1 MSELKTNLQNI
12 LQEKEDKIIPGNIK
26 KDIQIFDVI
35 GTYEGSGGDSPLTEE
50 EYNEI
55 VATLKTYIPLEEN
68 IVDDNT
74 RCLFHCEDYSNTILI
89 DDNLSHSLTG
99 INITPNGKFNSAIEI
114 TNGNYNVTYTNST
127 IIDYIN
133 SGADYTLDFWLNV
146 PETLTHD
153 WGAVASISASH
164 TSHGN
169 FFLHCF
175 PNTGANTYKLKLYA
189 KNADLDE
196 EELEVD
202 LNYNVYNH
210 IAVVKQDYN
219 YSLFANGVKIGT
231 VEWTTSYNSNTR
243 IIFGSLYALDS
254 YYIHEYIDEIR
265 FSDVA
270 RYTDSFSVPNTPYGQ
285 AVTDNR
291 TLTELIE
298 DLEEEKQLK
307 VLPTNI
313 RNQITILGV
322 TGNLIP
328 GVDTSD
334 ANAIASDI
342 IQDKTAYVNGEKLT
356 GALTMFNYSFGD
368 LAEQGY
374 DLSGKSEEDPFVLT
388 VDENGLNIAP
398 KMPDRLSL
406 ESGSYF
412 PVGVSNLDI
421 AEEANITSDK
431 IVQGNTI
438 FGVEGTATTGIDT
451 SDATATANDI
461 IMSKTAYAQG
471 QKITGTLMKI
481 DFQLSDL
488 QEQGI
493 DTSGAVS
500 GSSFV
505 SCNETN
511 TSICIYAPM
520 DVCLGN
526 NSYFPATMSNSDVAD
541 AVGITADK
549 IVQGNTILGIIGTG
563 GTSGYE
569 SLNSIGTSVTDS
581 NLLPESNFVT
591 LSGTVN
597 NTGIIT
603 EDVTTFVAGES
614 YSELAK
620 TIGLTADKLVEGNTV
635 LGIAGTAK
643 VGSDIYKVFEDE
655 EVNDY
660 GNCVV
665 NLITSLDTIDI
676 NNKTSAISFFRECKN
691 LENINQILNTSNVT
705 SMNSMFNG
713 CTSLVT
719 IPLFDT
725 SSATSMI
732 AMFNGCTSLTTIP
745 QLNTSSVT
753 SMNAMFYG
761 CTSLTT
767 IPQLNTSSVTD
778 MNAMFNGCT
787 SLTTIPQLNMIQVD
801 SLTGMFANCNSLSE
815 ESLNNILIS
824 LATIEV
830 DLAAYKKTLV
840 SIGLSSEQI
849 AVCITLPSW
858 ENCTAKGWVTGN

>member
-26 KDIQIFDVI
+26 KDIQIFDII

-127 IIDYIN
+127 IMNYIN

-175 PNTGANTYKLKLYA
+175 PNTGANTYKLKLFA

-243 IIFGSLYALDS
+243 IIFGSLEAIDS

-270 RYTDSFSVPNTPYGQ
+270 RYTDNFNVPNTPYGQ

-328 GVDTSD
+328 GIDTSD
-334 ANAIASDI
+334 ANAVASDI
-342 IQDKTAYVNGEKLT
+342 VQDKTAYVNGEKLT
-356 GALTMFNYSFGD
+356 GTLTMFNYSFGD

-438 FGVEGTATTGIDT
+438 FGVEGTATTGTGIDT
-451 SDATATANDI
+451 SDATATADDI

-471 QKITGTLMKI
+471 QKITGTLMKT

-493 DTSGAVS
+493 DISEAVS
-500 GSSFV
+500 GNSFV
-505 SCNETN
+505 SCNETD
-511 TSICIYAPM
+511 TSICIYTPM

-526 NSYFPATMSNSDVAD
+526 NSYFPATMPNSDVAD

-549 IVQGNTILGIIGTG
+549 IVSGNTILGVIGTG

-620 TIGLTADKLVEGNTV
+620 TIGLTADKLVKGNTV
-635 LGIAGTAK
+635 LGIAGTAEIG
-643 VGSDIYKVFEDE
+643 VDI
-655 EVNDY
+655 NDY
-660 GNCVV
+660 INPVFAGGVTASNKNGVSQ
-665 NLITSLDTIDI
+665 LITRLPVVDMI
-676 NNKTSAISFFRECKN
+676 NT
-691 LENINQILNTSNVT
+691 
-705 SMNSMFNG
+705 NSMSYFFHG

-719 IPLFDT
+719 IDQIINTQNITDMSHAFSGCSKLTAIPEFSTINLTKWYYTFYNC
-725 SSATSMI
+725 SSLVTVPMLSTRNI
-732 AMFNGCTSLTTIP
+732 STINNPFSGCTSLS
-745 QLNTSSVT
+745 N
-753 SMNAMFYG
+753 
-761 CTSLTT
+761 
-767 IPQLNTSSVTD
+767 
-778 MNAMFNGCT
+778 
-787 SLTTIPQLNMIQVD
+787 
-801 SLTGMFANCNSLSE
+801 
-815 ESLNNILIS
+815 ESLNNILRMCINATS
-824 LATIEV
+824 YTGTKTLERVGLTEDQATICE
-830 DLAAYKKTLV
+830 TL
-840 SIGLSSEQI
+840 SNYQAFLD
-849 AVCITLPSW
+849 A
-858 ENCTAKGWVTGN
+858 GWTTGY

>member
-89 DDNLSHSLTG
+89 DDDLSHSLTG
-99 INITPNGKFNSAIEI
+99 INITSNGKFNSAIEI
-114 TNGNYNVTYTNST
+114 TNGNYNVTYTNSA
-127 IIDYIN
+127 IMNYIN

-146 PETLTHD
+146 PEKLTHD
-153 WGAVASISASH
+153 WGAVASISDNH

-175 PNTGANTYKLKLYA
+175 QNTGINTYKLKLFA
-189 KNADLDE
+189 KNADSDE
-196 EELEVD
+196 GELEVD

-243 IIFGSLYALDS
+243 IIFGSLDVVDS

-270 RYTDSFSVPNTPYGQ
+270 RYTDSFDVPNNPYGQ
-285 AVTDNR
+285 AVADNR

-322 TGNLIP
+322 TGDLIP
-328 GVDTSD
+328 GIDTSD
-334 ANAIASDI
+334 ANAVASDI
-342 IQDKTAYVNGEKLT
+342 VQDKTAYVNGEKLT

-388 VDENGLNIAP
+388 VDEDGLKTAI

-406 ESGSYF
+406 ESQSYF
-412 PVGVSNLDI
+412 PYSISNLNI

-438 FGVEGTATTGIDT
+438 FGVEGTATTGTGIDT
-451 SDATATANDI
+451 SDATATADDI
-461 IMSKTAYAQG
+461 VMSKTAYAQG
-471 QKITGTLMKI
+471 QKITGTMTQMDIPFSSLP
-481 DFQLSDL
+481 DH
-488 QEQGI
+488 GV
-493 DTSGAVS
+493 DTSELTDGEN
-500 GSSFV
+500 FV
-505 SCNETN
+505 QVNNDGT
-511 TSICIYAPM
+511 TVGVYAPM
-520 DVCLGN
+520 SLSVKANTYL
-526 NSYFPATMSNSDVAD
+526 PMTASNSDVA
-541 AVGITADK
+541 AAAGLTADK
-549 IVQGNTILGIIGTG
+549 IVAGNTILGVIGTG
-563 GTSGYE
+563 GTSSGYE
-569 SLNSIGTSVTDS
+569 SLNSIGTSVTAS

-597 NTGIIT
+597 NTGIVT
-603 EDVTTFVAGES
+603 EDITTFVAGES
-614 YSELAK
+614 YSELAN
-620 TIGLTADKLVEGNTV
+620 TIGLTADKLVEGETVLGIEGTGAGSGGGSGYETLSTVGTLTYQTEVLSGNKLALSGVVSDTGIVTENSTTFVAGSSFSDVATAIGLTSDQIVEGNTV
-635 LGIAGTAK
+635 LGIAGTAE
-643 VGSDIYKVFEDE
+643 VGADI
-655 EVNDY
+655 NDY
-660 GNCVV
+660 YNLTPPSGTLRIV
-665 NLITSLDTIDI
+665 NLIKTIPEIDTSDVT
-676 NNKTSAISFFRECKN
+676 NMQSTFSGCTN
-691 LENINQILNTSNVT
+691 LVNVPLLNTANVT
-705 SMNSMFNG
+705 SM
-713 CTSLVT
+713 
-719 IPLFDT
+719 
-725 SSATSMI
+725 A
-732 AMFNGCTSLTTIP
+732 AMFSSCSSLT
-745 QLNTSSVT
+745 N
-753 SMNAMFYG
+753 
-761 CTSLTT
+761 
-767 IPQLNTSSVTD
+767 
-778 MNAMFNGCT
+778 
-787 SLTTIPQLNMIQVD
+787 
-801 SLTGMFANCNSLSE
+801 
-815 ESLNNILIS
+815 ESLNNILIMCS
-824 LATIEV
+824 NTTRVYNGA
-830 DLAAYKKTLV
+830 KTLKA
-840 SIGLSSEQI
+840 IGLTETQ
-849 AVCITLPSW
+849 ATTCTTLS
-858 ENCTAKGWVTGN
+858 NYQSFLDAGWTTGY

>member
-26 KDIQIFDVI
+26 KDIQIFDII

-89 DDNLSHSLTG
+89 EDDLSHSLTG
-99 INITPNGKFNSAIEI
+99 VNIVPNGKFNSAIEI

-127 IIDYIN
+127 IINYIN

-153 WGAVASISASH
+153 WGAVASISDNH

-175 PNTGANTYKLKLYA
+175 QNTGANTYKLKLYA
-189 KNADLDE
+189 KNADFDE
-196 EELEVD
+196 EKLEVD

-243 IIFGSLYALDS
+243 IIFGSLDAVDS

-270 RYTDSFSVPNTPYGQ
+270 RYTDSFNVPNTPYGQ

-328 GVDTSD
+328 GIDTSD

-342 IQDKTAYVNGEKLT
+342 VQDKTAYVNGEKLT

-438 FGVEGTATTGIDT
+438 FGV
-451 SDATATANDI
+451 
-461 IMSKTAYAQG
+461 
-471 QKITGTLMKI
+471 
-481 DFQLSDL
+481 
-488 QEQGI
+488 
-493 DTSGAVS
+493 V
-500 GSSFV
+500 
-505 SCNETN
+505 
-511 TSICIYAPM
+511 
-520 DVCLGN
+520 
-526 NSYFPATMSNSDVAD
+526 
-541 AVGITADK
+541 
-549 IVQGNTILGIIGTG
+549 GTG
-563 GTSGYE
+563 GSTEYE
-569 SLNSIGTSVTDS
+569 SLSNIGTSVNNES
-581 NLLPESNFVT
+581 LLPESQFVT

-597 NTGIIT
+597 NTGIVT
-603 EDVTTFVAGES
+603 EDVTHFVAGTS
-614 YSELAK
+614 YSSLAN

-635 LGIAGTAK
+635 LGIAGTAEIG
-643 VGSDIYKVFEDE
+643 VDI
-655 EVNDY
+655 NDY
-660 GNCVV
+660 INPVFAGGVTASNKNGVSQ
-665 NLITSLDTIDI
+665 LITRLPVVDMI
-676 NNKTSAISFFRECKN
+676 NT
-691 LENINQILNTSNVT
+691 
-705 SMNSMFNG
+705 NSMSYFFHG

-719 IPLFDT
+719 IDQIINTQNITDMSHAFSGCSKLTAIPEFSTINLTKWYYTFYNC
-725 SSATSMI
+725 SSLVTVPMLSTRNI
-732 AMFNGCTSLTTIP
+732 STINNPFSGCTSLS
-745 QLNTSSVT
+745 N
-753 SMNAMFYG
+753 
-761 CTSLTT
+761 
-767 IPQLNTSSVTD
+767 
-778 MNAMFNGCT
+778 
-787 SLTTIPQLNMIQVD
+787 
-801 SLTGMFANCNSLSE
+801 
-815 ESLNNILIS
+815 ESLNNILRMCINATS
-824 LATIEV
+824 YTGTKTLERVGLTEDQATICE
-830 DLAAYKKTLV
+830 TL
-840 SIGLSSEQI
+840 SNYQAFLD
-849 AVCITLPSW
+849 A
-858 ENCTAKGWVTGN
+858 GWTTGY

>member
-1 MSELKTNLQNI
+1 M
-12 LQEKEDKIIPGNIK
+12 
-26 KDIQIFDVI
+26 
-35 GTYEGSGGDSPLTEE
+35 
-50 EYNEI
+50 
-55 VATLKTYIPLEEN
+55 
-68 IVDDNT
+68 
-74 RCLFHCEDYSNTILI
+74 
-89 DDNLSHSLTG
+89 
-99 INITPNGKFNSAIEI
+99 
-114 TNGNYNVTYTNST
+114 
-127 IIDYIN
+127 
-133 SGADYTLDFWLNV
+133 
-146 PETLTHD
+146 
-153 WGAVASISASH
+153 
-164 TSHGN
+164 
-169 FFLHCF
+169 
-175 PNTGANTYKLKLYA
+175 
-189 KNADLDE
+189 
-196 EELEVD
+196 
-202 LNYNVYNH
+202 
-210 IAVVKQDYN
+210 
-219 YSLFANGVKIGT
+219 
-231 VEWTTSYNSNTR
+231 
-243 IIFGSLYALDS
+243 
-254 YYIHEYIDEIR
+254 
-265 FSDVA
+265 
-270 RYTDSFSVPNTPYGQ
+270 
-285 AVTDNR
+285 
-291 TLTELIE
+291 IE

-307 VLPTNI
+307 VLSTNI

-438 FGVEGTATTGIDT
+438 FGV
-451 SDATATANDI
+451 
-461 IMSKTAYAQG
+461 
-471 QKITGTLMKI
+471 
-481 DFQLSDL
+481 
-488 QEQGI
+488 
-493 DTSGAVS
+493 V
-500 GSSFV
+500 
-505 SCNETN
+505 
-511 TSICIYAPM
+511 
-520 DVCLGN
+520 
-526 NSYFPATMSNSDVAD
+526 
-541 AVGITADK
+541 
-549 IVQGNTILGIIGTG
+549 GTG
-563 GTSGYE
+563 GSTEYE
-569 SLNSIGTSVTDS
+569 SLSNIGTSVNNES
-581 NLLPESNFVT
+581 LLPESQFVT

-597 NTGIIT
+597 NTGIVT
-603 EDVTTFVAGES
+603 EDVTHFVAGTS
-614 YSELAK
+614 YSSLAK

-732 AMFNGCTSLTTIP
+732 AMFSDCTSLTTIP

-767 IPQLNTSSVTD
+767 IPQLNTSNVTD

-801 SLTGMFANCNSLSE
+801 SLTGVFANCNSLSE

-824 LATIEV
+824 LATIEA

-849 AVCITLPSW
+849 AICITLPSW

>member
-26 KDIQIFDVI
+26 KDIQIFDII

-89 DDNLSHSLTG
+89 EDDLSHSLTG
-99 INITPNGKFNSAIEI
+99 VNIVPNGKFNSAIEI
-114 TNGNYNVTYTNST
+114 TSGNYSVAYTNST

-133 SGADYTLDFWLNV
+133 SGADYTLDFWVNI
-146 PETLTHD
+146 PETLTHE
-153 WGAVASISASH
+153 WGSMASVSSTAAA
-164 TSHGN
+164 GG

-175 PNTGANTYKLKLYA
+175 PNTGANTYKLKLFA
-189 KNADLDE
+189 KNEDLDE

-210 IAVVKQDYN
+210 IAVVKHDYN
-219 YSLFANGVKIGT
+219 YSLFANGLKIGT
-231 VEWTTSYNSNTR
+231 IEWTTSYNSNTC
-243 IIFGSLYALDS
+243 IIFGALTSFSS

-270 RYTDSFSVPNTPYGQ
+270 RYTDNFNVSDTPYGQ
-285 AVTDNR
+285 AITDNR

-298 DLEEEKQLK
+298 DLEEEKQSK

-328 GVDTSD
+328 GIDTSD

-342 IQDKTAYVNGEKLT
+342 VQDKTAYVNGEKLT

-438 FGVEGTATTGIDT
+438 FGV
-451 SDATATANDI
+451 
-461 IMSKTAYAQG
+461 
-471 QKITGTLMKI
+471 
-481 DFQLSDL
+481 
-488 QEQGI
+488 
-493 DTSGAVS
+493 V
-500 GSSFV
+500 
-505 SCNETN
+505 
-511 TSICIYAPM
+511 
-520 DVCLGN
+520 
-526 NSYFPATMSNSDVAD
+526 
-541 AVGITADK
+541 
-549 IVQGNTILGIIGTG
+549 GTG
-563 GTSGYE
+563 GSTEYE
-569 SLNSIGTSVTDS
+569 SLSNIGTSVNNES
-581 NLLPESNFVT
+581 LLPESQFVT

-597 NTGIIT
+597 NTGIVT
-603 EDVTTFVAGES
+603 EDVTHFVAGAS
-614 YSELAK
+614 YSSLAN

-635 LGIAGTAK
+635 LGIAGTAEIG
-643 VGSDIYKVFEDE
+643 VDI
-655 EVNDY
+655 NDY
-660 GNCVV
+660 INPVFAGGVTASNKNGVSQ
-665 NLITSLDTIDI
+665 LITRLPVVDMI
-676 NNKTSAISFFRECKN
+676 NT
-691 LENINQILNTSNVT
+691 
-705 SMNSMFNG
+705 NSMSYFFHG

-719 IPLFDT
+719 IDQIINTQNITDMSHAFSGCSKLTAIPEFSTINLTKWYYTFYNC
-725 SSATSMI
+725 SSLVTVPMLSTRNI
-732 AMFNGCTSLTTIP
+732 STINNPFSGCTSLS
-745 QLNTSSVT
+745 N
-753 SMNAMFYG
+753 
-761 CTSLTT
+761 
-767 IPQLNTSSVTD
+767 
-778 MNAMFNGCT
+778 
-787 SLTTIPQLNMIQVD
+787 
-801 SLTGMFANCNSLSE
+801 
-815 ESLNNILIS
+815 ESLNNILRMCINATS
-824 LATIEV
+824 YTGTKTLERVGLTEDQATICE
-830 DLAAYKKTLV
+830 TL
-840 SIGLSSEQI
+840 SNYQAFLD
-849 AVCITLPSW
+849 A
-858 ENCTAKGWVTGN
+858 GWTTGY

>member
-1 MSELKTNLQNI
+1 M
-12 LQEKEDKIIPGNIK
+12 
-26 KDIQIFDVI
+26 
-35 GTYEGSGGDSPLTEE
+35 
-50 EYNEI
+50 
-55 VATLKTYIPLEEN
+55 
-68 IVDDNT
+68 
-74 RCLFHCEDYSNTILI
+74 
-89 DDNLSHSLTG
+89 
-99 INITPNGKFNSAIEI
+99 
-114 TNGNYNVTYTNST
+114 
-127 IIDYIN
+127 
-133 SGADYTLDFWLNV
+133 
-146 PETLTHD
+146 
-153 WGAVASISASH
+153 
-164 TSHGN
+164 
-169 FFLHCF
+169 
-175 PNTGANTYKLKLYA
+175 
-189 KNADLDE
+189 
-196 EELEVD
+196 
-202 LNYNVYNH
+202 
-210 IAVVKQDYN
+210 VKQDYN
-219 YSLFANGVKIGT
+219 YSLFANGAKIGT
-231 VEWTTSYNSNTR
+231 VEWTTSYNSNAH
-243 IIFGSLYALDS
+243 IIFGSLNDYDS

-270 RYTDSFSVPNTPYGQ
+270 RYTDSFDVPNNPYGQ
-285 AVTDNR
+285 AVADNR

-328 GVDTSD
+328 GIDTSD

-342 IQDKTAYVNGEKLT
+342 VQDKTAYVNGEKLT

-388 VDENGLNIAP
+388 VDENGLKTAI

-406 ESGSYF
+406 ESQSYF
-412 PVGVSNLDI
+412 PYGLSNLDI

-471 QKITGTLMKI
+471 QKITGTLMKT

-505 SCNETN
+505 SCNETD
-511 TSICIYAPM
+511 TSICIYTPM

-569 SLNSIGTSVTDS
+569 SLNSIGTSVTAS
-581 NLLPESNFVT
+581 SLLPESNFVT

-603 EDVTTFVAGES
+603 EDVTRFVAGES

-635 LGIAGTAK
+635 LGIAGTAEIG
-643 VGSDIYKVFEDE
+643 VDI
-655 EVNDY
+655 NDY
-660 GNCVV
+660 INPVFAGGVTASNKNGVSQ
-665 NLITSLDTIDI
+665 LITRLPVVDMI
-676 NNKTSAISFFRECKN
+676 NT
-691 LENINQILNTSNVT
+691 
-705 SMNSMFNG
+705 NSMSYFFHD

-719 IPLFDT
+719 IDQIINTQNITDMSHAFDGCSKLT
-725 SSATSMI
+725 AIPEFSTINLTKLYYTFYNCSSLVTVPMLSTRNI
-732 AMFNGCTSLTTIP
+732 STINNPFSGCTSLS
-745 QLNTSSVT
+745 N
-753 SMNAMFYG
+753 
-761 CTSLTT
+761 
-767 IPQLNTSSVTD
+767 
-778 MNAMFNGCT
+778 
-787 SLTTIPQLNMIQVD
+787 
-801 SLTGMFANCNSLSE
+801 
-815 ESLNNILIS
+815 ESLNNILQMCINATS
-824 LATIEV
+824 YTGTKTLERVGLTEDQATICE
-830 DLAAYKKTLV
+830 TL
-840 SIGLSSEQI
+840 SNYQAFLD
-849 AVCITLPSW
+849 A
-858 ENCTAKGWVTGN
+858 GWTTGY